1 MFLISFDLPKK
12 MNGAR
17 VRLFRMLK
25 GKNCKMIH
33 ESLWESEELKDLIE
47 IAQFIK
53 RFKGNVRI
61 LEEKFIF

>member
-1 MFLISFDLPKK
+1 